1 MNQEFIKK
9 YRELFG
15 NESDEFFSSLLKKRK
30 RYFRLNKARDVD
42 YLKELNSYKISPTD
56 IPNVFSYDEPN
67 EIITN
72 TISFLTG
79 GIYIQNPSSVIP
91 PMILSELLGANGVVL
106 DVAAAPGGKTTA
118 LSEFSNR
125 NMTIIANEPSSS
137 RLKSLNF
144 NLEKYGAWNVNTISF
159 DGRILHK
166 KLPQIFDGILLD
178 APCSN
183 ENKIGYNEEVNKN
196 WSIDLLNKM
205 KKLQKE
211 IILSALQLLKPGG
224 FLIYST
230 CTFSIEE
237 NEKNIEEILKENSDF
252 ELIDI
257 NKNRFTKGISGN
269 ISIDDKIIRVLPHK
283 SEYDGFFIA
292 GLKKKG
298 ELIIDNIHEKNRE
311 ENKINRFFPDHK
323 FEGTF
328 KSIDGLIFFQKE
340 NKLIEKIKFNKTGI
354 KAGKMIKNELELSSQ
369 FLWEFGKFFNE
380 NKKIYIKR
388 ENAIEFL
395 SGFDINMEVDRDKN
409 ALFYENIPVGIVKN
423 LGGVLKNKLDRYF
436 LYGRGI

>member
-1 MNQEFIKK
+1 MNKEFIRK
-9 YRELFG
+9 YRDLFG
-15 NESDEFFSSLLKKRK
+15 NESDDFFASLLKKRK

-42 YLKELNSYKISPTD
+42 YLKELNSYKISATD
-56 IPNVFSYDEPN
+56 IPNIFSYDEPN

-91 PMILSELLGANGVVL
+91 PMILSKLLGNKGIVI

-144 NLEKYGAWNVNTISF
+144 NIEKYGAWNINTISY

-183 ENKIGYNEEVNKN
+183 ENKIGYNDEVNKN

-211 IILSALQLLKPGG
+211 IILSSLQLLKPGG

-237 NEKNIEEILKENSDF
+237 NEKNVEEILKENSDV

-257 NKNRFTKGISGN
+257 NENRFTKGISGN
-269 ISIDDKIIRVLPHK
+269 ISIDDKVIRVLPHK

-298 ELIIDNIHEKNRE
+298 ELIIDDKHEKNIE
-311 ENKINRFFPDHK
+311 ETKINRFFPGHT
-323 FEGTF
+323 FEGAF
-328 KSIDGLIFFQKE
+328 KSIDGLVFFQKE
-340 NKLIEKIKFNKTGI
+340 NRVIEKIKFNKTGI
-354 KAGKMIKNELELSSQ
+354 KAGKIVKNELELSSQ

-380 NKKIYIKR
+380 DKKIYIER
-388 ENAIEFL
+388 EIAIEFL

>member
-15 NESDEFFSSLLKKRK
+15 NESDDFFSSLLKKRK
-30 RYFRLNKARDVD
+30 RYFRLNKTRDVD

-91 PMILSELLGANGVVL
+91 PMILSELLGNNGVVL

-159 DGRILHK
+159 DGRVLHK

-183 ENKIGYNEEVNKN
+183 ENKIGYSEEINKN

-211 IILSALQLLKPGG
+211 IILSVLQLLKPGG

-237 NEKNIEEILKENSDF
+237 NEQNIEEILKENSDF

-311 ENKINRFFPDHK
+311 ENTINQFFPGHE

-340 NKLIEKIKFNKTGI
+340 NRLIEKIKFNKTGI

-409 ALFYENIPVGIVKN
+409 ALFYEDIPVGVVKN